1 MRLGFTIQE
10 AYLILLVGLSLLA
23 AIGTAYGSWALKRTT
38 TGESRNRILA
48 VNSRARMAWWL
59 ILVFTIA
66 FLMGQAAL
74 MIFFALIS
82 FFLLRE
88 FIAITPTKPTDHNA
102 LVLAFY
108 IAIPAQYIAVG
119 FDVPEF
125 FTLFIPVYL
134 FLALPVIMALSR
146 DTDRYLE
153 RVAKVQ
159 WGIMLCVFC
168 LSHAPAIATLDL
180 TRYNSSGPLL
190 MLFSCSSSSSPTSS
204 PRSRVRCSVGAVSHS
219 IRTALCAVRPWGTWA
234 GLSPRVACTG
244 SRRSVSGRRY

>member
-23 AIGTAYGSWALKRTT
+23 AIGTAYGSRALKRTT

-102 LVLAFY
+102 LFLAFY
-108 IAIPAQYIAVG
+108 IAIPAVHRRRIRRSGV
-119 FDVPEF
+119 FH
-125 FTLFIPVYL
+125 
-134 FLALPVIMALSR
+134 ALHPGLPLSR
-146 DTDRYLE
+146 ASCHHGAFAR
-153 RVAKVQ
+153 
-159 WGIMLCVFC
+159 
-168 LSHAPAIATLDL
+168 H
-180 TRYNSSGPLL
+180 GP
-190 MLFSCSSSSSPTSS
+190 
-204 PRSRVRCSVGAVSHS
+204 VS
-219 IRTALCAVRPWGTWA
+219 
-234 GLSPRVACTG
+234 
-244 SRRSVSGRRY
+244 